1 MRVRKKFYV
10 IAYDTASAKRRR
22 MIIKLLEPYGKRINY
37 SVYECMLTESQL
49 SRLVKD
55 ISKFVVAG
63 KDQVAMYRICL
74 DCYAHIT
81 NIPEKRHDSDIVVA
95 I

>member
-10 IAYDTASAKRRR
+10 IAYDTTSAKRRR
-22 MIIKLLEPYGKRINY
+22 MIIRLLEPYGKRINY

-49 SRLVKD
+49 SKLVQD
-55 ISKFVVAG
+55 ISKIVVVG
-63 KDQVAMYRICL
+63 KDQVAMYRLCL
-74 DCYAHIT
+74 DCYAYIKYIPKT
-81 NIPEKRHDSDIVVA
+81 NNMVENIVT